1 MLLLQRYK
9 SPEASPRTALP
20 RLGSDLRKGLGAS
33 FAFMEKGG
41 RSKPE
46 GGLRLEGEAS
56 GG

>member
-33 FAFMEKGG
+33 FAFREKGG

-56 GG
+56 